1 MNTRVIGEYV
11 AYFDS
16 PINSRCRKVAA
27 VRTEADDVYGLL
39 ARFMVVEFA
48 RVRGDG
54 LMNK

>member
-1 MNTRVIGEYV
+1 MNTRVIREYV

-27 VRTEADDVYGLL
+27 VRTEADDEYGLL

-54 LMNK
+54 LMNR